1 MSEELK
7 GLELFLSSEKAV
19 QGANTFRTAVESCA
33 AAVERIGAVVDRL
46 DAVLE
51 HLGKT
56 TKGVPDPVKQL
67 GREADGAAD
76 KMKKAAAGATEFDRK
91 LVGLGAVARGA
102 AGHLTGLVGS
112 IGGLLTLRSA
122 IGVIKESEDK
132 LRILQSVTGATAR
145 EMDLLSAAANSL
157 SLNTRFS
164 FGDATQT
171 LINLTKAG
179 ATASEA
185 ITALPTVSNLARAGL
200 LSLDQAGDTVIQTM
214 SQFGLTINDAARIGD
229 VLVKAADSTTS
240 SVDTLADSLRKVG
253 PVGREFGV
261 SLETVTA
268 AIAQMQQQGIE
279 ARIAGTGLSRI
290 FQQLADPANGPEGA
304 AQALHELNLS
314 FDDVHPRNFA
324 KALDNLGAAGL
335 TLKDA
340 IALVGTEFGY
350 LLTSMVRSRGEITSL
365 DTALQSAG
373 GDSAKKAAATV
384 GTLGDSIDRLGNAA
398 QRFYREGGRAGLSRA
413 LSEIA
418 VTGTDAL
425 NVLLGDAEAMKGA
438 STSGQVLAGSL
449 KLAGAAMAGFLAFR
463 AIERIGTIEKAMVGA
478 GRAISGV
485 AAAVRASPIA
495 AYAAVVAAAGTAL
508 FLFGGQADEASL
520 RLARFNREAADAAA
534 IARRFDAIRAS
545 ILAGNSAAVDDLT
558 RSMREQLSALDE
570 MRKQGVAEV
579 SLDQVLPALASQAP
593 ELVGKLRAVTNE
605 LMELGKAGQPATA
618 KLKTELH
625 ELELQLTGRFGLQM
639 RHLGEFVTSLL
650 GNTFF
655 IFKGFT
661 FETSEA
667 ATAIGKSLNHIS
679 GRADAAKEALAAAA
693 KASQDLQRGGSAR
706 DGGAAPEARRADL
719 LQQLIRD
726 KLVELKLAA
735 QSEEKQRR
743 AKLLQE
749 AQNAAIASG
758 RKLRYEELLAL
769 ELIARQQDRAAGKKA
784 DERRVE
790 AVQKILAGLRNENEL
805 LGEQGAAR
813 EALQKRQETIA
824 ALADAKVDSSS
835 AEYKQALE
843 LLGVYEDL
851 LAAEERRNK
860 AAKGQARRET
870 RRDDAFRSLEQE
882 EHALQLVGAER
893 ANYLVQIEAENELRQ
908 AGAEISQQDQKDYV
922 RRKIAAAELA
932 SAQRE
937 LAQIGSEVGSSL
949 GGALERVTIDMEKGR
964 DVAKAFAQDL
974 ARLAFRQNVT
984 NNLQS
989 LLSGAGVRLANF
1001 FGSTPSAGGTG
1012 GTGPAGSG
1020 FNNGGGDPY
1029 GPNLSGGI
1037 IPALEGQIVTQPSFL
1052 QRAGRTYS
1060 VAEGGRSTPE
1070 VVMRLQRD
1078 QRGNLGVSAV
1088 GGGGGGVTNMVFPGV
1103 RNSRD
1108 ARAVR
1113 ATMGQRVGELAAVAA
1128 RKGRRGLRP

>member
-33 AAVERIGAVVDRL
+33 LAVERIGAVVDRL

-91 LVGLGAVARGA
+91 LVGLGSVARGA
-102 AGHLTGLVGS
+102 AGQLAALTGS

-122 IGVIKESEDK
+122 AGAIKESEDK

-145 EMDLLSAAANSL
+145 EMDLLSTAANSL

-214 SQFGLTINDAARIGD
+214 SQFGLTITDAARIGD

-304 AQALHELNLS
+304 AQALHQLNLS

-324 KALDNLGAAGL
+324 KALDNLGKAGL

-350 LLTSMVRSRGEITSL
+350 LLTSMVRSRGEIKSL
-365 DTALQSAG
+365 DSALQSAG

-384 GTLGDSIDRLGNAA
+384 GTLGDSIDKLGNAA

-425 NVLLGDAEAMKGA
+425 NVLLGDAEAMKSA

-463 AIERIGTIEKAMVGA
+463 AIERIGTIEKAMAGA
-478 GRAISGV
+478 GKAISGI
-485 AAAVRASPIA
+485 AAAVRASPVA

-508 FLFGGQADEASL
+508 FLFGGQADEAAL

-545 ILAGNSAAVDDLT
+545 ILAGNSAAVDDLA
-558 RSMREQLSALDE
+558 RSLREQLSALAE
-570 MRKQGVAEV
+570 MKKQGVSEV

-618 KLKTELH
+618 KLKTELR

-667 ATAIGKSLNHIS
+667 ATAIGNSLNHIS

-693 KASQDLQRGGSAR
+693 KASQDLQRGGAASAG
-706 DGGAAPEARRADL
+706 GGAPPEARRADL
-719 LQQLIRD
+719 LQQMLRD
-726 KLVELKLAA
+726 KVAELALAD

-749 AQNAAIASG
+749 ALNAAIASG

-769 ELIARQQDRAAGKKA
+769 EFIARQQDRAAGKKS
-784 DERRVE
+784 DERRAE
-790 AVQKILAGLRNENEL
+790 AVQKILAGLRDENAL

-813 EALQKRQETIA
+813 EALQKRQETIS
-824 ALADAKVDSSS
+824 ALAEAKVDASS

-843 LLGVYEDL
+843 LLGVYEQL
-851 LAAEERRNK
+851 LVAEEQRNK
-860 AAKGQARRET
+860 ASKGQARRE
-870 RRDDAFRSLEQE
+870 RRGDDAFRALEQE
-882 EHALQLVGAER
+882 ERSLQLVGAER
-893 ANYLVQIEAENELRQ
+893 EKYLRQIEAENELRQ
-908 AGAEISQQDQKDYV
+908 TGLDLNSADAQDFV
-922 RRKIAAAELA
+922 RRKVAAAELA

-937 LAQIGSEVGSSL
+937 LAQIGSEVGSSI
-949 GGALERVTIDMEKGR
+949 GGSLERIIIDMEKGR

-974 ARLAFRQNVT
+974 ARLAFRQTVT
-984 NNLQS
+984 NNLQG
-989 LLSGAGVRLANF
+989 LLSSAGTALAGYFGGGAAAG
-1001 FGSTPSAGGTG
+1001 AGGTG
-1012 GTGPAGSG
+1012 AAGSG

-1029 GPNLSGGI
+1029 NMLRGGI
-1037 IPALEGQIVTQPSFL
+1037 IPALDGQIVTQPSFL

-1060 VAEGGRSTPE
+1060 IAEGGRSTPE
-1070 VVMRLQRD
+1070 IVMRLQRD
-1078 QRGNLGVSAV
+1078 QRGNLGVAAV
-1088 GGGGGGVTNMVFPGV
+1088 GGAGGGPTTMIFPNV
-1103 RNSRD
+1103 RDRRD

-1113 ATMGQRVGELAAVAA
+1113 ATMGQRVGELTSVAQ